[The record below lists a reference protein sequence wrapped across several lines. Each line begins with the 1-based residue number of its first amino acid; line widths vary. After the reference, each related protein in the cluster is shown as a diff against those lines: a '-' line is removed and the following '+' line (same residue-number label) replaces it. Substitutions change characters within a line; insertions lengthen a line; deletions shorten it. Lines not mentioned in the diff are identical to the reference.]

1 MAQSRVNKSVKKD
14 PVANNE
20 IKIINQ
26 LKYNT
31 ELKSINT
38 KAERYVKK
46 YKGLLVTN
54 GVNGRKAANDAKK
67 EVNDFI
73 KEKEADFKQKKKQ
86 VTDVLKAMKKQLD
99 EALAPAVEVHAEL
112 KELVKESQ
120 DAQHEEQDAENRQIA
135 HEMAKNLGVI
145 PSLVDKIIDYKN
157 KALYPLGTGK
167 LKRERYINGK
177 LRYALEH
184 GVVLDEPVNQ
194 EKITLNATTGETI
207 SRIKTVSIKLKG
219 DPFVVDLALDTLK
232 EWKGKGIE
240 VTYCD
245 REKDN

>member
-38 KAERYVKK
+38 EAERYAKK

-54 GVNGRKAANDAKK
+54 GVDGRKTANDAKK

-112 KELVKESQ
+112 KELIEESQ
-120 DAQHEEQDAENRQIA
+120 EAQHEEQDAENRQIA
-135 HEMAKNLGVI
+135 HEMAKNLGVA
-145 PSLVDKIIDYKN
+145 PGLVDKIIDYKN

-184 GVVLDEPVNQ
+184 GFILESDDHTE
-194 EKITLNATTGETI
+194 ITTKDAQTGETI
-207 SRIKTVSIKLKG
+207 SKIKTAVLELTG
-219 DPFVVDLALDTLK
+219 PPFVVDLAVDSLK
-232 EWKGKGIE
+232 EKWPKLE
-240 VTYCD
+240 VKHV
-245 REKDN
+245 RKENH